1 MHRRPMIRIS
11 LSMFEKQKRESFFAS
26 LCAHRAFPPKG
37 RTPLPLPLPMYT
49 CLAVVFLAAIPACV
63 FARLHRLETYP
74 TSGAHSAFLF
84 HVSQEGGSYIPLTS
98 DRCRRGIAAN
108 ERWLRLRGGG
118 PNLYEILGVGEDA
131 SAQEIKTAYKRS
143 ALLMHPD
150 KNIDT
155 PEESAIQFR
164 KLQHAYEVLGDAS
177 SRARYDASSRS
188 SYSVMNDGGEEEDDE
203 ELVGLSRFFGANAYT
218 GYNEEPG
225 GFFSVYGDI
234 FQKIASLE
242 PELQGTMM
250 HAQAWGEERRPPF
263 GDMTSDYKDIVE
275 KFYNVWSEFS
285 SAREFRSECV
295 WDLQIAS
302 NRWERRRMEGDG

>member
-1 MHRRPMIRIS
+1 
-11 LSMFEKQKRESFFAS
+11 
-26 LCAHRAFPPKG
+26 
-37 RTPLPLPLPMYT
+37 
-49 CLAVVFLAAIPACV
+49 
-63 FARLHRLETYP
+63 
-74 TSGAHSAFLF
+74 
-84 HVSQEGGSYIPLTS
+84 
-98 DRCRRGIAAN
+98 
-108 ERWLRLRGGG
+108 
-118 PNLYEILGVGEDA
+118 
-131 SAQEIKTAYKRS
+131 
-143 ALLMHPD
+143 
-150 KNIDT
+150 
-155 PEESAIQFR
+155 
-164 KLQHAYEVLGDAS
+164 
-177 SRARYDASSRS
+177 
-188 SYSVMNDGGEEEDDE
+188 MNDGGEEEDDE

-285 SAREFRSECV
+285 SARGFRSESV
-295 WDLQIAS
+295 WDLQMAS